1 MLDLYCT
8 NLYQKKENPIDFLS
22 FFPSSFIKKKVSNI
36 EYFPGYRYQVLN
48 SSITTTLFITIYPQH

>member
-8 NLYQKKENPIDFLS
+8 NLYQKKTPIDF
-22 FFPSSFIKKKVSNI
+22 FVIFPSSCIKKKVSNI

-48 SSITTTLFITIYPQH
+48 SSIVTTLFITIYPQH